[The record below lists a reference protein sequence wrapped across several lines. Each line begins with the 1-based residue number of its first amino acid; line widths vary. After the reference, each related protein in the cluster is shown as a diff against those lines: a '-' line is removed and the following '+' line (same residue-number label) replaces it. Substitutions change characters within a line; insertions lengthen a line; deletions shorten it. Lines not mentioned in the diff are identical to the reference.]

1 MKCRMLLTLG
11 LVVLLAVPC
20 LSRERVL
27 TEIERLDVD
36 EVRIAGFVLDRDG
49 DVSIEAVGFRDRG
62 MWDSFRLNNAWILNA
77 ETRNVVWKLKDADS
91 EKLSKNLCGYAA
103 DVNLKKGRYEVYY
116 STHPYLGHHGGD
128 IEVEDLGDFI
138 SGVMRGVFGKDFD
151 YDEYRKAVHE
161 LHIVVSGD
169 GKPLREREVLDFQ
182 ENLRR
187 NAVLAFTGLEG
198 DRYETVGMVLE
209 KTMDFQIYAIGEMTK
224 KGNYDYCWIMDVET
238 HEQVWK
244 FDYWNSSHAGG
255 AKKNRVFKDIV
266 SLPAG
271 NYALFCVTDDS
282 HAFDEWNL
290 PPPYD
295 PFFWGVTIQTADPK
309 MARHVKIHDYE
320 HIAERD
326 VRVEILLLG
335 NDEVRSEGFTLKTP
349 MRLRVYAI
357 GEGREPEM
365 YDYSWIVDAD
375 TRRTVWEMTYGR
387 TEHAGGGSKN
397 RVVDEIIELEKGNYV
412 VFALTDNSHS
422 YGDWNASPPHDAER
436 WGVTILVTEGNRGDV
451 LGYVEEED
459 KSVLARIVMV
469 GNNENKSER
478 FELETGGRTRLYAI
492 GEGRNGDMHD
502 YAWIEN
508 AGTGRVVWEMTYRMT
523 DHAGGAEKNRVFN
536 DVISLDA
543 GEYIVHYASDG
554 SHSFKRWNAS
564 PPTDPMNWGV
574 TVKLVRGK

>member
-1 MKCRMLLTLG
+1 
-11 LVVLLAVPC
+11 
-20 LSRERVL
+20 
-27 TEIERLDVD
+27 
-36 EVRIAGFVLDRDG
+36 
-49 DVSIEAVGFRDRG
+49 
-62 MWDSFRLNNAWILNA
+62 
-77 ETRNVVWKLKDADS
+77 
-91 EKLSKNLCGYAA
+91 
-103 DVNLKKGRYEVYY
+103 
-116 STHPYLGHHGGD
+116 
-128 IEVEDLGDFI
+128 
-138 SGVMRGVFGKDFD
+138 MRGVFGKDFD
-151 YDEYRKAVHE
+151 YDEYKKAVRE
-161 LHIVVSGD
+161 LHIVVRGD
-169 GKPLREREVLDFQ
+169 GKPLGKREVLDFQ

-187 NAVLAFTGLEG
+187 SAVLAFTGLKG
-198 DRYETVGMVLE
+198 DRYETVGMTVE

-224 KGNYDYCWIMDVET
+224 KGNYDYCWIVDVET

-295 PFFWGVTIQTADPK
+295 PFFWGVTVQTADPK

-326 VRVEILLLG
+326 IIVEIIRLG
-335 NDEVRSEGFTLKTP
+335 DDEVRSEGFTLKTP

-375 TRRTVWEMTYGR
+375 TRETVWEMTYGR

-397 RVVDEIIELEKGNYV
+397 RIVDEIIELEKGNYV

-436 WGVTILVTEGNRGDV
+436 WGATILVTEGNRGDV

-469 GNNENKSER
+469 GNNENKNAR
-478 FELETGGRTRLYAI
+478 FELETGGRIRLYVI
-492 GEGRNGDMHD
+492 GEGRNGEMHD
-502 YAWIEN
+502 YAWVEN

-564 PPTDPMNWGV
+564 PPKDPMNWGV